1 MKHLLKLT
9 STEGKTI
16 LIGTQNIIDVT
27 PDQTKDGLYRT
38 KVFSTGAMVQTNW
51 VLETVEEI
59 YNQSI
64 S

>member
-1 MKHLLKLT
+1 MKYLLKLT
-9 STEGKTI
+9 NTKGETI

-27 PDQTKDGLYRT
+27 PIQMKDGRSGA
-38 KVFSTGAMVQTNW
+38 KVFSRGAMVQTNW

>member
-27 PDQTKDGLYRT
+27 PDKTKDGLYRT